1 MILLISPTE
10 TFDESLAEALP
21 SSATFSRV
29 ATIAEAQAYLQYQPE
44 ELPPVALLLFDV
56 TASNP
61 ANRETVIEQCHQLSQ
76 HDLSREIPIIAL
88 IDDLSL
94 RQAVLEMGV
103 DDYLPVPLLA
113 LEVKTKL
120 STYLH
125 VAFRGTNILT
135 EIINQMS
142 QGAAPPTLNRGIR
155 RVAGIFH
162 VPSAWLSLL
171 EPSKKNVRMVAVY
184 NSPPILHQAHRS
196 LQTEIIN
203 RLQQDSFYQPQVYDC
218 LDLSQSFNQ
227 PQADWAGLRYCLCV
241 PLYYREQLIGVLNFA
256 YPTEPELSRSERRM
270 LYMLGHDI
278 GHFLEMYNL
287 QQNIQT
293 HATQTA
299 FIVLLSRMVS
309 ESLDLNT
316 ILSLTLEQS
325 VSLLDASGGETWL
338 LSSDG
343 QQLDIASFLS
353 ASFSQYQP
361 ARRQQGQGLIGWVV
375 QEGQT
380 LYTINASMD
389 WRFNAQVDQIEGRS
403 DYSLLAMPLRHREQM
418 IGVLALYHLEQHPF
432 TNQDTVLMEG
442 VASLAA
448 SAIATAQ
455 LMATL
460 RNEVQQRQSLYK
472 MSREIAEELDL
483 QLTLDRALDW
493 LAYMVQAEAGLLW
506 LVDDGPGSE
515 ITQPPRPLNLV
526 AELGVTLPAEAVEIA
541 KLGQGIISQ
550 LAYKRQP
557 FIINNP
563 NREPEHLANLSRL
576 FANPIRNLMVVP
588 MVYKGKTTGI
598 LSLFNK
604 GEGAFNKADKTLLS
618 TAIEIIVV
626 AVENAKLHSKTV
638 NLMQEREKLH
648 RQAIQVERLATV
660 GRLTASLSHEI
671 NNPMQAIRGALS
683 LALEELDDPE
693 ELELY
698 INLCLNE
705 SERVVQLIN
714 RMRQIYRPQSDA
726 PETIDVNTLIQEAI
740 TIANKELNRQR
751 VSLQVNLTP
760 DLPTIT
766 GIANQL
772 HLVFLNVILNLAY
785 AIGEVG
791 RGDLELRSY
800 ALSEAIQVDF
810 LTNSAIVTDTD
821 WLKLFK
827 KNALQSST
835 EIGLGFSF
843 SNDIIVAHGGEI
855 TFQRQDETTI
865 FSIKLPLVASL
876 FNRGEIR

>member
-10 TFDESLAEALP
+10 TFVEPLVSVLPTSASL
-21 SSATFSRV
+21 SRV
-29 ATIAEAQAYLQYQPE
+29 ATITEAQAHLRHHPE
-44 ELPPVALLLFDV
+44 ELPSIALILFD
-56 TASNP
+56 TTGTHP
-61 ANRETVIEQCHQLSQ
+61 ANREKIIEECHQLS
-76 HDLSREIPIIAL
+76 HHGLSRDIPIIAL
-88 IDDLSL
+88 IDDLSM
-94 RQAVLEMGV
+94 RQAVLEIGL

-113 LEVKTKL
+113 SEIKTKL

-125 VAFRGTNILT
+125 MAFRGTNILT

-142 QGAAPPTLNRGIR
+142 KGAAPPTLNRGIR
-155 RVAGIFH
+155 RLAGIFH
-162 VPSAWLSLL
+162 VPSAWLFLL
-171 EPSKKNVRMVAVY
+171 EPLKKSVRTVAVY
-184 NSPPILHQAHRS
+184 NPPPILNQAQRS
-196 LQTEIIN
+196 LQIEIID
-203 RLQQDSFYQPQVYDC
+203 RLEQDSSYQPRVYDC
-218 LDLSQSFNQ
+218 RQLSQSINQ
-227 PQADWAGLRYCLCV
+227 PQLDWAGLNYCLCV

-256 YPTEPELSRSERRM
+256 YPTEPELSRSDKRM
-270 LYMLGHDI
+270 LHMLGHDI

-287 QQNIQT
+287 QQDIQT

-299 FIVLLSRMVS
+299 FIVLLSRMIS

-316 ILSLTLEQS
+316 ILALTLEQS
-325 VSLLDASGGETWL
+325 VSLLNASGGETWL

-343 QQLDIASFLS
+343 QQLNIASFLS
-353 ASFSQYQP
+353 ASFSRYQP
-361 ARRQQGQGLIGWVV
+361 ARRQQGQGLIGWVA
-375 QEGQT
+375 QEGHT
-380 LYTINASMD
+380 LYTVNASMD
-389 WRFNAQVDQIEGRS
+389 WRFEAQVDQIEGRD

-418 IGVLALYHLEQHPF
+418 IGVLALYHLEQQPF

-460 RNEVQQRQSLYK
+460 RTEAQQRQSLYK

-483 QLTLDRALDW
+483 QLTLDRALEW

-506 LVDDGPGSE
+506 LVEHKPGGETSK
-515 ITQPPRPLNLV
+515 PRPLSLV
-526 AELGVTLPAEAVEIA
+526 AGLGVTLPSEATEIA
-541 KLGQGIISQ
+541 KLGDGFISQ
-550 LAYKRQP
+550 LAYNRHP
-557 FIINNP
+557 FIINTP
-563 NREPEHLANLSRL
+563 HREPEQLANLNQL
-576 FANPIRNLMVVP
+576 FADPIRNLVVVP
-588 MVYKGKTTGI
+588 MVYKGITTGV

-604 GEGAFNKADKTLLS
+604 EEGAFNKADKTLLS
-618 TAIEIIVV
+618 TAIEIIAV

-714 RMRQIYRPQSDA
+714 RMRQIYRPQSDT

-740 TIANKELNRQR
+740 AIANKELNRQR
-751 VSLQVNLTP
+751 VSLQVNLAP

-800 ALSEAIQVDF
+800 ALPKAIQVDF
-810 LTNSAIVTDTD
+810 LTTTSIVTDTD
-821 WLKLFK
+821 WVKLFK

-855 TFQRQDETTI
+855 KFQRQEEATI

-876 FNRGEIR
+876 FNRKENR